1 MRKFCPY
8 CGNKTGKEDS
18 KCRYCGRSLQADAD
32 KQEKNSGSN
41 EDRKSP
47 VARLKSLLYRVQD
60 TFKGKMKNKH
70 HRTIIAIAVGT
81 VILAA
86 GTFYTQG
93 PTEYRVRM
101 LSQEHNG
108 AALLEMV
115 AARTHSSF
123 FSNVTTAAA
132 REIISLKNQKDI
144 DGLSEYVLDK
154 TANIQQKKAIVIA
167 FTDSKIL
174 VPNFFA
180 IYDGEVQL
188 REILQ
193 ENGMAVDTDIFK
205 KKMFSD
211 IDNLL
216 NICRSEPGN
225 YDKKIEALKAYNI
238 NGFAEDKM
246 FSNLKG
252 IVDIYAIQRHL
263 LENDN
268 NEILQYLK
276 YLQNQPDVPVLAQ
289 NSHFFKAIEVRVKQ
303 RKVASDSITELNK
316 KIADMHVEENV
327 QKKQAEADAAKRKIN
342 QTKHIEYF
350 GIKYSSEG
358 TLYASIS
365 GEGWGEI
372 LNPPSGVQSFKRY
385 RAYVIKVGEIG
396 NSNYYKPW
404 MVSMY
409 KIVDVTPELHIVEQN
424 ELAIKDIISA
434 KKALEDKIETILPE
448 KQEAEAQAQKLFN
461 NVGGV
466 LNQIT
471 GEKIF
476 EFSKNNGHVPLFEQN

>member
-8 CGNKTGKEDS
+8 CGKKTGKEDS
-18 KCRYCGRSLQADAD
+18 KCGYCGRSLEVNLD
-32 KQEKNSGSN
+32 KQGKNSINSEVSN
-41 EDRKSP
+41 PSD
-47 VARLKSLLYRVQD
+47 SLLKRLFFRLQAKWKD
-60 TFKGKMKNKH
+60 KMKNKQ
-70 HRTIIAIAVGT
+70 HRTIIAVVVGV

-86 GTFYTQG
+86 GAFYTQG
-93 PTEYRVRM
+93 PTEYRVRT
-101 LSQEHNG
+101 LSQEHNSR
-108 AALLEMV
+108 ALMEMV
-115 AARTHSSF
+115 ADRTHSNF
-123 FSNVTTAAA
+123 FSNVTTAAT
-132 REIISLKNQKDI
+132 REIILLKNQKDI
-144 DGLSEYVLDK
+144 DGLAEYILDK
-154 TANIQQKKAIVIA
+154 TANVQQKKAIITA

-174 VPNFFA
+174 VPNFFL
-180 IYDGEVQL
+180 IYDNEVQL

-205 KKMFSD
+205 KKMFGD

-216 NICRSEPGN
+216 NVCRSTPGN
-225 YDKKIEALKAYNI
+225 YDKKIEVLKTYNV

-252 IVDIYAIQRHL
+252 IVDIYAIQKYL

-268 NEILQYLK
+268 EEILQYLK

-303 RKVASDSITELNK
+303 RKVASDSIMELNK
-316 KIADMHVEENV
+316 KITDMHVDENV
-327 QKKQAEADAAKRKIN
+327 QKKQAEADVAQRKIK
-342 QTKHIEYF
+342 QTKHIEYM

-372 LNPPSGVQSFKRY
+372 LNPPREIQSFKRY
-385 RAYVIKVGEIG
+385 RAYVIKVEETG
-396 NSNYYKPW
+396 NNNYYKPW

-409 KIVDVTPELHIVEQN
+409 KVVDVTPELRIVEQS
-424 ELAIKDIISA
+424 ERAIKEIFSA
-434 KKALEDKIETILPE
+434 RKALEDKIAMILPE

-461 NVGGV
+461 NVGSV